1 MFSDSEDRARSTGE
15 IIDVDVDQNAVG
27 DENNANASGEG
38 CVSLVD
44 KMEKDS
50 KAGRGT
56 EIFSIFRNNLR
67 IYYRIEG
74 DFKILWGK
82 QLHD

>member
-56 EIFSIFRNNLR
+56 EIFSVFRNNLTVKGFPGNSR
-67 IYYRIEG
+67 LCYSIP
-74 DFKILWGK
+74 
-82 QLHD
+82 HM